1 MCGFHYASIPPP
13 LRRYILYIKIAS
25 PSKESFRRRDMPKL
39 TRENWKGLMWVGAAL
54 FIETTICEIIITL
67 IKGFSN
73 DRFWATGFQ
82 MTLYIFFFTL
92 GVLKYK
98 GASRWLTLLLTI
110 GATTV
115 SLITCI
121 LISYYFH
128 KAA

>member
-1 MCGFHYASIPPP
+1 
-13 LRRYILYIKIAS
+13 
-25 PSKESFRRRDMPKL
+25 
-39 TRENWKGLMWVGAAL
+39 MWVGAAL

-98 GASRWLTLLLTI
+98 DAPRWLTLLLTI

-115 SLITCI
+115 SLITWI